1 MNQQIPLSFELETN
15 RYQLRFPNKSD
26 IPFVFS
32 ATRFPGFNDGMHWDP
47 PPNEEA
53 LLLPLQSNTKA
64 WKSGNGYAF
73 TIIDKKTKDRVGRI
87 AIRKTNA
94 DHVWDV
100 GYWTHPE
107 FQGKGVMTEA
117 LATILQFGFTKLNA
131 RSIEGTSVIWNVSS
145 KKVMER
151 NGFKLLRHVKN
162 GFKKNGLTADENILS
177 INKSDWKA
185 RKNKA

>member
-1 MNQQIPLSFELETN
+1 
-15 RYQLRFPNKSD
+15 
-26 IPFVFS
+26 
-32 ATRFPGFNDGMHWDP
+32 
-47 PPNEEA
+47 
-53 LLLPLQSNTKA
+53 
-64 WKSGNGYAF
+64 
-73 TIIDKKTKDRVGRI
+73 
-87 AIRKTNA
+87 
-94 DHVWDV
+94 
-100 GYWTHPE
+100 
-107 FQGKGVMTEA
+107 MTEA